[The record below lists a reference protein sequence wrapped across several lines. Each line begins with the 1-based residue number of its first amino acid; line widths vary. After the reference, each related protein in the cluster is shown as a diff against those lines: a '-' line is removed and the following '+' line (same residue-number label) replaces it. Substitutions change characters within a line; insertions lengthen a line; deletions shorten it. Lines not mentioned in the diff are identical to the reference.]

1 MIRDAQ
7 ILEKEE
13 IKKDMDDEEKR
24 LDVIMEVLYMWN
36 GRHYLN
42 LNSGS
47 SPKRHQRRGEN
58 WIIEGGEANGR
69 SQTNHG
75 PNQE

>member
-24 LDVIMEVLYMWN
+24 LDVIMEVLYV
-36 GRHYLN
+36 
-42 LNSGS
+42 
-47 SPKRHQRRGEN
+47 KR
-58 WIIEGGEANGR
+58 EAFFKFKFR
-69 SQTNHG
+69 FIA
-75 PNQE
+75 